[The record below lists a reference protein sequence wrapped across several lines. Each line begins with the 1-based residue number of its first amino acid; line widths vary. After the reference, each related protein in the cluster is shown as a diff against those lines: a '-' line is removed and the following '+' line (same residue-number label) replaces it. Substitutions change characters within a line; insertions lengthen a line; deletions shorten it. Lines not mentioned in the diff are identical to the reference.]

1 MKKYLIILGLVLISA
16 IQTFAQNDN
25 DDNGNE
31 RIRDKMREF
40 IQKRLDLSKN
50 EAERF
55 TPVFL
60 RYFKEW
66 RTAIRENRGDR
77 LMIQKRVAEVRLQ
90 YRPQFKEIIGEQR
103 SNDVYI
109 QQEVFIKEVRR
120 NFPREIPAKPL
131 RRNRSL
137 LQ

>member
-1 MKKYLIILGLVLISA
+1 MKKYLIILGLILISA
-16 IQTFAQNDN
+16 IQTFAQ
-25 DDNGNE
+25 DDDDKGNE

-66 RTAIRENRGDR
+66 RTALRENRGDR
-77 LMIQKRVAEVRLQ
+77 LMLQKRVAEVRLQ

-103 SNDVYI
+103 SNEVYL
-109 QQEVFIKEVRR
+109 QQEVFIQKVREMR
-120 NFPREIPAKPL
+120 QKEIPTAKPL